1 MLSSPSGPA
10 GCRGRHAGGEG
21 QSFCVCEGHTGTR
34 QPSRRPGAGAAS
46 RQTHCRGRARLPGP
60 SALTSPSRFRVAL
73 LLLRAFFCQFIKQRH
88 SQGGVLGGGESLSM
102 RGRGGSPGRA
112 MRQAQQHRAAARVGP
127 WRPTRLPSLRG
138 AGPPRP
144 RAPRF
149 SGMPCRLA
157 DADVSALKHCRED
170 SQGASCSGSPAKG

>member
-1 MLSSPSGPA
+1 MLG
-10 GCRGRHAGGEG
+10 GRGRA
-21 QSFCVCEGHTGTR
+21 SASARVTR
-34 QPSRRPGAGAAS
+34 QPSRRPGAGATS
-46 RQTHCRGRARLPGP
+46 QHTHCRGRARLPGP
-60 SALTSPSRFRVAL
+60 SALTSPCRFRVAL
-73 LLLRAFFCQFIKQRH
+73 SLLRAFFCQFIKQRH
-88 SQGGVLGGGESLSM
+88 SQGGVPGGGASLSM

-112 MRQAQQHRAAARVGP
+112 TRQAQQHRAAARVGP
-127 WRPTRLPSLRG
+127 RRPTRLPSLRG

-157 DADVSALKHCRED
+157 DVAVSALKHCRED